1 MKTLFTLLS
10 LTFSLSVLA
19 QAYVVT
25 PSRWGN
31 NIVSF
36 PGASGDLFA
45 THEFQNSRGPG
56 WKAAAI
62 TFVEEETDAV
72 EISGKIEDGT
82 ISEHCMANWESIDM
96 VEIEGLSYKWKALK
110 PLRSPRAQTIL
121 YTVATYGEYVIKL
134 KNGRKLECPYLI
146 NEYVFLNK
154 PSAQLPFTFL
164 GQTED

>member
-1 MKTLFTLLS
+1 MKTLFFVLS
-10 LTFSLSVLA
+10 FSFSLSALA
-19 QAYVVT
+19 QPYVVT

-31 NIVSF
+31 DIVTF

-56 WKAAAI
+56 WKKAAI
-62 TFVEEETDAV
+62 NFIEEETDAV

-82 ISEHCMANWESIDM
+82 ISEQCNAKWESIDY
-96 VEIEGLSYKWKALK
+96 VEIEGLSYKWRALK
-110 PLRSPRAQTIL
+110 PLRSSRAQTIL
-121 YTVATYGEYVIKL
+121 YTVATYGEYVIIF
-134 KNGRKLECPYLI
+134 KNGKKLECPYLI

-154 PSAQLPFTFL
+154 ASALAPFTFL